1 MENEL
6 DIKPSRESEKKI
18 TAYLKSLE
26 RSEAA
31 LVAKTE
37 VEKKIRSNE
46 LFQMS
51 EEHPMDELAGVCI
64 EGVHYYDFKNIHFI
78 NSTGMASLIDLL
90 KCLLVQGV
98 KIQLV
103 NVNDSIKNKIKSLGL
118 ENILNCS

>member
-26 RSEAA
+26 HSEAA
-31 LVAKTE
+31 LVGKTE

>member
-1 MENEL
+1 MENEP

-31 LVAKTE
+31 LVGKTE